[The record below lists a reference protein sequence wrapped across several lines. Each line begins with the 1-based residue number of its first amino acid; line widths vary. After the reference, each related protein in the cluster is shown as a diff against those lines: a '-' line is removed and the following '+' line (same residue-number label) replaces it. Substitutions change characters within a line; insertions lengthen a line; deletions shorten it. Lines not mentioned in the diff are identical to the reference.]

1 MIQVACAVLAAA
13 VSLMV
18 WVSIKPQDLLT
29 LFPYL
34 MAAVVGVAAN
44 LLINLM
50 LTRRRPAANPT
61 DLIPADIAQPSAA
74 QAIKPAKPTFPTV
87 RYVTTRGIARVGAK
101 TTFKVHMRD
110 FSLVVHAI
118 RKRGGIL
125 ECELEILD
133 GPGWLTAIGDARR
146 VDIKGAFPGSRFT
159 MVTRADSSK
168 TLLLEFDLQGDQPKM
183 FALYVDHIDPHAK
196 EIHYVACVIG
206 GYSLDLV
213 FS

>member
-61 DLIPADIAQPSAA
+61 DLIPAAFGCPSHKASKADIP
-74 QAIKPAKPTFPTV
+74 
-87 RYVTTRGIARVGAK
+87 
-101 TTFKVHMRD
+101 
-110 FSLVVHAI
+110 
-118 RKRGGIL
+118 
-125 ECELEILD
+125 
-133 GPGWLTAIGDARR
+133 
-146 VDIKGAFPGSRFT
+146 
-159 MVTRADSSK
+159 DSSLRYDPWNRSCWCEDHVQSAHEG
-168 TLLLEFDLQGDQPKM
+168 LLISSTR
-183 FALYVDHIDPHAK
+183 YTK
-196 EIHYVACVIG
+196 EGRHTG
-206 GYSLDLV
+206 M
-213 FS
+213 